1 MFVRLAAVA
10 AWVVACALALPARA
24 TDPPSSETSRSE
36 TSHSETVPDT
46 AQAPA
51 DLRAAVR
58 EAWLRYPGQ
67 RVAEARL
74 AASKARRDAAAQP
87 LYNPELVF
95 ARDDEGTDTT
105 TTAGA
110 SLTLDLSGKR
120 RTRRDAAD
128 ARVDQ
133 SVADAR
139 LRRRDFVRQ
148 WFAGWSALQ
157 SAQQRVV
164 VGERRLALT
173 RRFAEIGGKQFAAG
187 DISGAE
193 RDLAQLAHDE
203 AQAQQATLVAE
214 RAQAEAAFR
223 SIGGD
228 VRVLASLALPSD
240 GLPSPDAAVGDADV
254 EGLPEWQVA
263 DAAARAADREIAVAR
278 RNRIPDP
285 TVGFNAGRIRM
296 GGASDNVFGV
306 SLSIPLFV
314 RNSYRA
320 EVVAAN
326 AEADAAN
333 AERQRI
339 AAELAAERQRSI
351 DSYTSALAAWKQWRL
366 SRATD
371 VERRAEL
378 LERTWREGEI
388 STSEYLLQLKQSLDT
403 ALAGAELEARLWQ
416 TYTDYLAATGRIE
429 RWAGLEDAQ

>member
-1 MFVRLAAVA
+1 MFVRFAAAAASIAVA
-10 AWVVACALALPARA
+10 CMLAMPARA
-24 TDPPSSETSRSE
+24 ADPPVSPS
-36 TSHSETVPDT
+36 DAI
-46 AQAPA
+46 AQA
-51 DLRAAVR
+51 RAPDAVR
-58 EAWLRYPGQ
+58 EAVRDAWLRYPGQ
-67 RVAEARL
+67 QAAQAQL
-74 AASKARRDAAAQP
+74 AATQARRDAAAQP
-87 LYNPELVF
+87 LYNPELSF
-95 ARDDEGTDTT
+95 NRDDEGTDVT

-120 RTRRDAAD
+120 RVRRDAAE

-133 SVADAR
+133 SAATAK
-139 LRRRDFVRQ
+139 LLRRDFARR
-148 WFAGWSALQ
+148 WFADWSALQ
-157 SAQQRVV
+157 SAQRRVA
-164 VGERRLALT
+164 VGERRLSLT
-173 RRFAEIGGKQFAAG
+173 RRFAEIAGRQFAAG

-214 RAQAEAAFR
+214 RAQAEAGFAAL
-223 SIGGD
+223 GGD
-228 VRVLASLALPSD
+228 AQALQAQALPSD
-240 GLPSPDAAVGDADV
+240 SLPPPVAADEAV

-263 DAAARAADREIAVAR
+263 DAAARVAEREIAVAR
-278 RNRIPDP
+278 RNRVPDP

-326 AEADAAN
+326 ADADAAN
-333 AERQRI
+333 AERRRV
-339 AAELAAERQRSI
+339 ALELGAERRRAT
-351 DSYTSALAAWKQWRL
+351 DSYASALSAWKQWRG

-371 VERRAEL
+371 VERRADL

-388 STSEYLLQLKQSLDT
+388 STSDYLLQLKQSLDT

-416 TYTDYLAATGRIE
+416 TYTDYLAAVGRIE
-429 RWAGLEDAQ
+429 RWAGLEATP